1 MMIPVVCCGGIL
13 GMQVTVMTY
22 QLGAGGLYV
31 LDFDQV
37 DYIILDQ
44 SISPHSCYY
53 GCYVCFIFLLL

>member
-1 MMIPVVCCGGIL
+1 
-13 GMQVTVMTY
+13 MQVTVMTY
-22 QLGAGGLYV
+22 QLGAVGLYV

-53 GCYVCFIFLLL
+53 GCYVCFILLLL